1 MFQGRRS
8 VHATPVTEKEER
20 LALSQ
25 AEQNV
30 EVVRQGCEAFNTAN
44 MAALTELF
52 AEDDAWRTS
61 GRSPIAGDHQDH
73 HNSGERNGKQL
84 DTDCCIVFKQT
95 VVLDAWAPA
104 IGL

>member
-1 MFQGRRS
+1 M
-8 VHATPVTEKEER
+8 TEKEER

-61 GRSPIAGDHQDH
+61 GHQGH

-84 DTDCCIVFKQT
+84 DTDCCIVFEQT

>member
-30 EVVRQGCEAFNTAN
+30 EVVRRGYEAFNTAN

-52 AEDDAWRTS
+52 GEDDAWRTS
-61 GRSPIAGDHQDH
+61 GRSPIAGDHQGH
-73 HNSGERNGKQL
+73 HKAGSGTASSSTPTAASSSSRRSFSTPG
-84 DTDCCIVFKQT
+84 
-95 VVLDAWAPA
+95 
-104 IGL
+104 